1 MIHIKSY
8 SLYESLS
15 EEISLIK
22 ICDSLLNDSSIWKGS
37 KKFIDPHTV
46 VFIDTRG
53 KRTSEAHFNR
63 TKSTRKRIVIQ
74 MSSLP
79 DSRKEMGTL
88 AHEIVH
94 ALQWLTGT
102 EGDLMFITD
111 VTRDIDSFSDSV
123 IWKKLIY
130 SIYLSCPQET
140 EAWEAESSYSK
151 APILAEILPWMKS
164 FNPSEVASELV
175 LMRPRK
181 NQWGMTS
188 FSQLPEF
195 WSEAYIEYG
204 EVKAGSEIPD
214 LAGFTLEEFLS
225 YYNEKFKA
233 TCYVL
238 QS

>member
-8 SLYESLS
+8 PLYESVS
-15 EEISLIK
+15 EEISLVRV
-22 ICDSLLNDSSIWKGS
+22 CDSLLSNSGVWRRS
-37 KKFIDPHTV
+37 KKLIDPHTE
-46 VFIDTRG
+46 VFIDTRS
-53 KRTSEAHFNR
+53 KRTSEAHFNMEE
-63 TKSTRKRIVIQ
+63 STRERIVIQ
-74 MSSLP
+74 MASLP
-79 DSRKEMGTL
+79 TSRKEMGTL
-88 AHEIVH
+88 AHEIIH

-111 VTRDIDSFSDSV
+111 VTRDVDSFSNSV

-151 APILAEILPWMKS
+151 NPILAEILPWMKS
-164 FNPSEVASELV
+164 FNPSEVAAELLLV
-175 LMRPRK
+175 SPRK

-204 EVKAGSEIPD
+204 EVKPGSEIPG
-214 LAGFTLEEFLS
+214 LSGLTLEEFLS
-225 YYNEKFKA
+225 YYNEKFKV
-233 TCYVL
+233 TCSVL
-238 QS
+238 